1 MRLSRLP
8 RIPVFFVALFF
19 TASSLA
25 PLPYVVVS
33 PGAGTDVLAN
43 VIKISGAPTYAT
55 TGKLLVTTVLAT
67 SPDSH
72 IFGLELLYAWMR
84 GTSIVLPRDVVYPPE
99 KTAKQIQSE
108 FAGDMKLSQDNASSA
123 ALGYLGFAPS
133 QSAVKVTINLKATG
147 GPSGGLIFALGI
159 IEKLSPIDFLH
170 GRVVAGTGTI
180 DLQGA
185 VGPIGGIDEKLIAAK
200 NSGASVF
207 LAPSTNCNDVHHIP
221 GGLKIYSVS
230 SLKEAVSVLKDA
242 RNSIPHCTW
251 Q

>member
-1 MRLSRLP
+1 
-8 RIPVFFVALFF
+8 
-19 TASSLA
+19 
-25 PLPYVVVS
+25 
-33 PGAGTDVLAN
+33 
-43 VIKISGAPTYAT
+43 
-55 TGKLLVTTVLAT
+55 
-67 SPDSH
+67 
-72 IFGLELLYAWMR
+72 
-84 GTSIVLPRDVVYPPE
+84 
-99 KTAKQIQSE
+99 
-108 FAGDMKLSQDNASSA
+108 
-123 ALGYLGFAPS
+123 
-133 QSAVKVTINLKATG
+133 
-147 GPSGGLIFALGI
+147 
-159 IEKLSPIDFLH
+159 LSPIDFLH

-221 GGLKIYSVS
+221 GGLKVYSVS